1 MTAPGTRSGPPP
13 TIVTASAAWALLA
26 GLLAWAW
33 LGGPGDGG
41 AGGESVDAIRGQL
54 GDGAVATGGE
64 SGGIAPILLPVLAV
78 ALLVLAA
85 ALVLGQRWTV
95 WPLTLA
101 GVGAVLVLA
110 SDGRWE
116 TLVAMVL
123 LAVALVALLLPRR
136 SRRFLSP

>member
-13 TIVTASAAWALLA
+13 AIVVASAAWALLA

-33 LGGPGDGG
+33 IGAPDGAG
-41 AGGESVDAIRGQL
+41 AGGESVEAIRSRL
-54 GDGAVATGGE
+54 GDAAVASEGG
-64 SGGIAPILLPVLAV
+64 GPAPVLLPLLAL

-85 ALVLGQRWTV
+85 ALVLQQRWTV

-110 SDGRWE
+110 ADGRWE

-123 LAVALVALLLPRR
+123 LAVGTVALLLPRR
-136 SRRFLSP
+136 SRQFLSP

>member
-13 TIVTASAAWALLA
+13 TIVAASAAWALLA
-26 GLLAWAW
+26 GLLLWAW
-33 LGGPGDGG
+33 IGG
-41 AGGESVDAIRGQL
+41 AGGGDESVDAIRGQL
-54 GDGAVATGGE
+54 GDDAVASDGG
-64 SGGIAPILLPVLAV
+64 GPAPVLLPVLAL
-78 ALLVLAA
+78 ALVLLAV
-85 ALVLGQRWTV
+85 ALVLGRRWTV

-110 SDGRWE
+110 AGGRWE

-123 LAVALVALLLPRR
+123 VAVATVTLLLPRR